1 MQKAL
6 KRSSE
11 HFSVMGYLL
20 DALSSELQK
29 KIKFVQ

>member
-6 KRSSE
+6 KRSSDG
-11 HFSVMGYLL
+11 MGYLL